1 MVRLGS
7 EPRFTTSGVFLFAL
21 SGLAGIPDGCC
32 VLISLYPRARRS
44 WEGGMERKW
53 WVCVCTY
60 FFSSVLSR
68 SCFAHTII
76 ISIFFRSCTFV
87 TFFFSY
93 IHISISVWLDVAA
106 KGRAW
111 GSRGGWDWE
120 VDISLTFSFRCSCFV
135 VCAV

>member
-1 MVRLGS
+1 VGWNGNGGCAFVPISFRL
-7 EPRFTTSGVFLFAL
+7 FFH
-21 SGLAGIPDGCC
+21 
-32 VLISLYPRARRS
+32 VLVLP
-44 WEGGMERKW
+44 
-53 WVCVCTY
+53 TP
-60 FFSSVLSR
+60 SS
-68 SCFAHTII
+68 
-76 ISIFFRSCTFV
+76 FRSFFGLV
-87 TFFFSY
+87 LLSPFFFSY